1 MNYSQK
7 FASDSDY
14 IFYVHSVL
22 QKLQLNSQINIAM
35 RKVACSPLT
44 AGTLSKNFK
53 KTVNQFIARDKA
65 YSFMNAIKGTPAYW
79 KKFLHEVLAMVKQL
93 GIPTFF
99 LTLSCADLR
108 WNELISI
115 ISKLNRLNISE
126 EDIDQMSYHER
137 CDTLNKNPVLVVRH
151 FQYRVELF
159 FKTIILDGP
168 LGKTNYY
175 AIRVEFQVRGS
186 PHVHSFIWILNAPKL
201 SKFNIEEYTNWV
213 DTIIRTDLPDPTS
226 EPDLHELVK
235 TYQIH
240 RHSKTCHKYRNEKC
254 RFHFGKFFTSRTIIA
269 QPLPDSLSVDKKNE
283 IMQNRK
289 QLLKKVKQYI
299 DTELNPSKKNCYDN
313 LRDDYEEVKSIDEIL
328 EYLEITKCDYEQALS
343 ISDDQDFQIHYR
355 RLPNSCFVNNY
366 FCDGLMAWEANMDV
380 QSVLI
385 NIKLLPICVYI
396 YPNQKMNVLLL

>member
-115 ISKLNRLNISE
+115 ISKLNGLNISE

-299 DTELNPSKKNCYDN
+299 NTELNPSKKNFM
-313 LRDDYEEVKSIDEIL
+313 
-328 EYLEITKCDYEQALS
+328 IT
-343 ISDDQDFQIHYR
+343 
-355 RLPNSCFVNNY
+355 
-366 FCDGLMAWEANMDV
+366 
-380 QSVLI
+380 
-385 NIKLLPICVYI
+385 
-396 YPNQKMNVLLL
+396 